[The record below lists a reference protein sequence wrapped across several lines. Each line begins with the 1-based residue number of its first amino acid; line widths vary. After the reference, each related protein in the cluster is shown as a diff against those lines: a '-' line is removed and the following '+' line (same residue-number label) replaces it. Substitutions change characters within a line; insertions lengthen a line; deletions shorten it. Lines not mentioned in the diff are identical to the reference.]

1 LTKVI
6 RTSGL
11 LLLFLVSTHTLKKL
25 FLPPVLNPALTGV
38 EYLALFL
45 SLLYAA
51 HYIFTRLRVS
61 GPVFTPIELFIMAV
75 LFAPF
80 VSGVM
85 AYLTWGQAF
94 HYGTLTQRHIWLAS
108 SGLLLLHLLR
118 TGKVSLDEIRSVL
131 LMLSWG
137 FVLYLLYL
145 NFTLDRVDFAQ
156 ERAIYN
162 TWSEF
167 KDKQGERG
175 YRIKLPAYFIVF
187 GLFYYYFLFQEKLRV
202 SHFIITVLF
211 LFSILMV
218 IQSRS
223 LMVAIIATM
232 LLFSIDFRKLGQ
244 SIFRFIV
251 AALAVFL
258 VIILYQFYDPEMF
271 ASMARMFE
279 NAFTVVLTGEKTDEA
294 SSNARIKE
302 TLLAW
307 PYIKESWL
315 FGNGDISHWWRGGYD
330 ALIGHFYPSDIGWV
344 GIIYVYGVAGLIF
357 FNQQATFL
365 VSYYRKL
372 GAERNQ
378 VFTKSLFA
386 FLVYYL
392 IHSITNGMVAFSPYV
407 GILFLVLLSHT
418 NSLHQ
423 RSLATENAF

>member
-1 LTKVI
+1 MSNAI

-11 LLLFLVSTHTLKKL
+11 LLFFLVYTRTLKKL
-25 FLPPVLNPALTGV
+25 FLPPVLNPALTAV
-38 EYLALFL
+38 EYLAIFL
-45 SLLYAA
+45 GLLYVA
-51 HYIFTRLRVS
+51 HYIYTRVRVR
-61 GPVFTPIELFIMAV
+61 GAFFTPLELFIIAV
-75 LFAPF
+75 LFAPM
-80 VSGVM
+80 VSGAM

-94 HYGTLTQRHIWLAS
+94 HFGTLTQRHIWLAS
-108 SGLLLLHLLR
+108 GGLALLHLLR
-118 TGKVSLDEIRSVL
+118 TEKVSLDEVRSVL
-131 LMLSWG
+131 LILSWA

-175 YRIKLPAYFIVF
+175 YRIKLPAYFMVF
-187 GLFYYYFLFQEKLRV
+187 GLFYYYFLFQEKLRI
-202 SHFIITVLF
+202 SHFSITVLF

-232 LLFSIDFRKLGQ
+232 LLFSIDIKNLGR
-244 SIFRFIV
+244 SIFRFIMAV
-251 AALAVFL
+251 IAVFL

-271 ASMARMFE
+271 ASMVRMFE

-294 SSNARIKE
+294 SANARIKE
-302 TLLAW
+302 ILLAW

-330 ALIGHFYPSDIGWV
+330 VLIGHFYPSDIGWV
-344 GIIYVYGVAGLIF
+344 GIIYVYGIAGLVF

-378 VFTKSLFA
+378 VFTKSLTA

-407 GILFLVLLSHT
+407 GILFLVLLAYTSAM
-418 NSLHQ
+418 HQ
-423 RSLATENAF
+423 QRRVTENVF